1 MDKIISSVLFLVFA
15 LLVLSQNEELI
26 ELQGD
31 ITKQKDSVH
40 YVDGINKGFI
50 NSYEEVSSYRINAEL
65 DINEKIIKAS
75 QKIKWFN
82 RTDFKT
88 NKLFFHLYPN
98 GYKIGSE
105 FSKGYKFKDEHLSS
119 LEISTLKINHK
130 EYQFEYDIT
139 KSRNSKDSTII
150 RVDLDFEIMPNDSIE
165 IYFEFQT
172 KVPLSLKRFGY
183 AEGRNFFFISQWF
196 PKIAVFE
203 NEEWLNNPYYSYT
216 NYYADF
222 GNYYAELTV
231 PKNFVV
237 GSSGVFESSSKC
249 EDTNTFTFTQ
259 KGIHDFAW
267 FAADSILAET
277 DYYKSSNKEI
287 RIELFIQ
294 PEREEYLSR
303 YSNAVKNCLE
313 YFEKYV
319 GEYPYEKVTLIDVPR
334 TSKSGGMEYPT
345 LFTVSADLFSPV
357 EVGYPEKLVAHEF
370 AHQYFHGIIANNE
383 TYEGWIDEGLAS
395 YFATKIME
403 EYYPDLLINFRLAS
417 YFPVFG
423 IQLLNYNEIP
433 LIYSI
438 DKYKQAPAYR
448 QYINY
453 YSNPIQGKISDS
465 SFIHDSKIVFRNTN
479 YSKPELMFISLER
492 IIDEREFLQIISEFY
507 NRYKFKHPKGRDLI
521 DLIKSNSSEE
531 LDWFFDGVYNNDVRF
546 DYSVKSIIVTD
557 SLNYKIELVR
567 NEEGIFYNDIL
578 VVTENDSLWFK
589 WEDSSR
595 TKYLDVK
602 TESQLYGVEIDP
614 FRKNVFDYN
623 YANNSLKVS
632 SNIWPALSLSIR
644 WFFWI
649 QNALMVLGSIG

>member
-26 ELQGD
+26 VLQGD
-31 ITKQKDSVH
+31 IKKQKDSVQ
-40 YVDGINKGFI
+40 YVDGINKEFI
-50 NSYEEVSSYRINAEL
+50 NSYKEVSSYSINAEL

-119 LEISTLKINHK
+119 LEISTLKVNHK
-130 EYQFEYDIT
+130 EYQFQYDMS
-139 KSRNSKDSTII
+139 KSQNPKDSTII
-150 RVDLDFEIMPNDSIE
+150 SVDLDFEIMPNNSLE
-165 IYFEFQT
+165 IVFEFQT

-196 PKIAVFE
+196 PKIGVFE
-203 NEEWLNNPYYSYT
+203 NGEWLNNPYYPFT
-216 NYYADF
+216 NYYSNF

-231 PKNFVV
+231 PKNFIV
-237 GSSGVFESSSKC
+237 GSSGVLKSLKESK
-249 EDTNTFTFTQ
+249 EKKTYTFTQ

-267 FAADSILAET
+267 FATDSILAET
-277 DYYKSSNKEI
+277 DYYESNDKQV

-303 YSNAVKNCLE
+303 YLNAVKNSLE

-319 GEYPYEKVTLIDVPR
+319 GEYPYEKVTLVDVPR

-370 AHQYFHGIIANNE
+370 AHQYFQGIIANNE

-465 SFIHDSKIVFRNTN
+465 SFIHNSKIVYRNTN

-492 IIDEREFLQIISEFY
+492 IIGEKEFLRIISDFY
-507 NRYKFKHPKGRDLI
+507 NRYKFKHPKGQELI
-521 DLIKSNSSEE
+521 DLIKTNSSEE
-531 LDWFFDGVYNNDVRF
+531 LDWFFDNVYSNDVRF
-546 DYSVKSIIVTD
+546 DYSVKSIVETD

-578 VVTENDSLWFK
+578 ILTENDSLWYK
-589 WEDSSR
+589 WDDSLR
-595 TKYLDVK
+595 TKYLDIK